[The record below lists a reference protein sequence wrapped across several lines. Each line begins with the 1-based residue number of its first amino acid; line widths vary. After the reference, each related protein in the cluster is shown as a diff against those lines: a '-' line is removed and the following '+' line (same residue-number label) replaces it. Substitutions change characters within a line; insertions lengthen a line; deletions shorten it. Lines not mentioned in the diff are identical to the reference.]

1 MSIKVTLSSHRAL
14 VRAIAAGRTVWCAET
29 CEGWQL
35 TAPCSLNYARKRAA
49 SITRKWLEDIP
60 NPHFYML
67 AGERPLRE

>member
-29 CEGWQL
+29 GEGWQV
-35 TAPCSLNYARKRAA
+35 PPVSINYARKRAA

-60 NPHFYML
+60 NPHFYIL
-67 AGERPLRE
+67 AGERV